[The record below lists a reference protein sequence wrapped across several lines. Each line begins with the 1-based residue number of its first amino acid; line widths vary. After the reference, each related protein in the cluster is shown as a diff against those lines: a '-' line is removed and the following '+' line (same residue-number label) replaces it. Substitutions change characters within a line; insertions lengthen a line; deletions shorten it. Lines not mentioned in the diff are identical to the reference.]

1 MGAESSLSV
10 APSPLSHDPY
20 LGLTI
25 IGNGMTGIIVQLGED
40 RAVKKA
46 KQYQPGDFPNRED
59 VEYINDINQQTLENE
74 SRVFERLGNYQGIIP
89 HFRTS
94 KYGIE
99 LALAQG
105 DLESYLETYSERE
118 NALKTTWMCCL
129 IDTFSHVHSRRVFV
143 DDIALRN
150 ILVLDEQLKLADFGQ
165 SILLPLDVD
174 ITAANENDLNI
185 QIEILHLGWILY
197 SIASWRVHKY
207 YFFNPKNPDLVWPAP
222 DSFPHLDGV
231 LFGQIIKKC
240 WRGEYATMDDV
251 KDEARQLLASD

>member
-25 IGNGMTGIIVQLGED
+25 IGND

-46 KQYQPGDFPNRED
+46 KQYQPGDLPNREV

-89 HFRTS
+89 YFRTS

-185 QIEILHLGWILY
+185 QIEILHLG
-197 SIASWRVHKY
+197 
-207 YFFNPKNPDLVWPAP
+207 
-222 DSFPHLDGV
+222 
-231 LFGQIIKKC
+231 
-240 WRGEYATMDDV
+240 
-251 KDEARQLLASD
+251 